1 MPMPSLTVVI
11 PTRERCDTLSATLK
25 SCVCQRLPE
34 LTILVVDNFSD
45 DATASVVASFQDAR
59 IQYVN
64 TGKRLAMSANW
75 EFALQH
81 VRSDYVTFLGD
92 DDALLPNAAIDLMS
106 LVDKHIGVDAI
117 SWPSIEYGWPSCQA
131 PQVRNLIVVP
141 LRRGLELRSSRE
153 MLLDVINFRR
163 AYSELPFLYKGLVRT
178 EVINRLR
185 AASGGQV
192 FHSRI
197 PDVYFGIAA
206 CALIDKY
213 LFSYHPYTVNGASGH
228 SNGTSTFAGLDGK
241 EAERKFLSE
250 DNLPFH
256 PALKLCPSLPVLI
269 VESLLQARKLLPK
282 LSPFQPDMDKMVQA
296 AIAHARCA
304 PANVFSTVITAL
316 QHAAV
321 HAPLSPK
328 ACAAIIDAVND
339 PYLEVEIIYGV
350 DIFKKRILLDAR
362 QYAVN
367 DCFSAAR
374 VADSLIRLHRNNILS
389 SKSAF
394 QNSIAILSREIAK
407 RSQIYFRAS
416 MAFRGRKVE
425 VR

>member
-1 MPMPSLTVVI
+1 MSSLTIVI

-25 SCVCQRLPE
+25 SCVQQRLPE

-45 DATASVVASFQDAR
+45 DATGSVVASFQDSR

-106 LVDKHIGVDAI
+106 LVDEHIGLDAI
-117 SWPSIEYGWPSCQA
+117 SWPSVEYGWPSCQV
-131 PQVRNLIVVP
+131 PQVRDLIVVP
-141 LRRGLELRSSRE
+141 LRRGLERRSTRE

-185 AASGGQV
+185 AASNGQV

-206 CALIDKY
+206 CAQIDEY
-213 LFSYHPYTVNGASGH
+213 LFSYRPYTVNGASGH

-256 PALKLCPSLPVLI
+256 PALKLCPSLPVLVI
-269 VESLLQARKLLPK
+269 ESLLQARKVLPK
-282 LSPFQPDMDKMVQA
+282 LAPFEPDMDKMVRA
-296 AIAHARCA
+296 AIAHARRA
-304 PANVFSTVITAL
+304 PANVFAAVIAAL
-316 QHAAV
+316 QPAA
-321 HAPLSPK
+321 ARTPLSLETNT
-328 ACAAIIDAVND
+328 AIIDAVNE
-339 PYLEVEIIYGV
+339 PYLEVESIYGV
-350 DIFKKRILLDAR
+350 DIFNKRLLLDAR

-367 DCFSAAR
+367 DCFSAAS
-374 VADSLIRLHRNNILS
+374 VADSLIRLHRSNILS
-389 SKSAF
+389 AKSVL
-394 QNSIAILSREIAK
+394 QNSFALLSREIAK

-416 MAFRGRKVE
+416 MAFRSRKVE
-425 VR
+425 IH